1 MKISFSIGDVFA
13 DEELVEKLREQN
25 STKELINEALQ
36 DDRVEVF
43 YQPIYSVVEKRFTAA
58 EALVRIRDK
67 EGKIVPP
74 GKFITVAE
82 ENGQIIPLG
91 IRVFDKVCRLL
102 SKKEVQKF
110 GLKHMEVNV
119 SAAQFDHENPAKF
132 IIEHL
137 DKYQLNP
144 DLINVEITETAASE
158 NQKIMLDNMNKLI
171 ENGVT
176 FSLDDFGTGRSNI
189 DYFVNLPVN
198 IVKFDYSFTRG
209 FFENEK
215 IKPVLVGMVG
225 IIHKMNMRVVVEGI
239 ETKEQLEVM
248 IGMGVD
254 FIQGYYFSKPIPESD
269 FVEFLIQNNKED

>member
-1 MKISFSIGDVFA
+1 MKTPEPRSLLTDF
-13 DEELVEKLREQN
+13 
-25 STKELINEALQ
+25 
-36 DDRVEVF
+36 
-43 YQPIYSVVEKRFTAA
+43 
-58 EALVRIRDK
+58 
-67 EGKIVPP
+67 
-74 GKFITVAE
+74 
-82 ENGQIIPLG
+82 PLM
-91 IRVFDKVCRLL
+91 ID
-102 SKKEVQKF
+102 
-110 GLKHMEVNV
+110 
-119 SAAQFDHENPAKF
+119 
-132 IIEHL
+132 I
-137 DKYQLNP
+137 NP